1 MIEKKTIE
9 KIMLSLLLE
18 EISQGKALKILRLNI
33 LGLKQDAYAKL
44 VNISRKTLSDIENDK
59 GNYSI
64 DIINK
69 AFKPFG
75 LKIGLVPAT
84 SHMLLSILK
93 KSLPMSDISYKT
105 VFFLAV
111 MTLIS
116 LINIKHPQNGCFLL
130 MDTYLYFMFFI
141 L

>member
-1 MIEKKTIE
+1 MNNIDNKTTKLPLRASNNRSLIATIDRKKTIE

-64 DIINK
+64 DIVNK

-75 LKIGLVPAT
+75 LKIGLVPVT

-93 KSLPMSDISYKT
+93 NHY
-105 VFFLAV
+105 
-111 MTLIS
+111 
-116 LINIKHPQNGCFLL
+116 Q
-130 MDTYLYFMFFI
+130 
-141 L
+141 